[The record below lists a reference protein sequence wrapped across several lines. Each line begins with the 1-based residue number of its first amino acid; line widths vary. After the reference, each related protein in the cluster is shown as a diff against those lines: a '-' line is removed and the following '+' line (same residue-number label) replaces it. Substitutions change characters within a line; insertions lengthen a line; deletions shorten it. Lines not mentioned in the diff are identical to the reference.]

1 MMVMVMMR
9 RAIMMVIK
17 FTSINFRSSFFVAV
31 SCRIG
36 PVKQCPG
43 RFSPSTQTPP
53 EPSFKYS
60 NDETFR

>member
-1 MMVMVMMR
+1 MMVMMR

-17 FTSINFRSSFFVAV
+17 FASINFRSSFFVAV

-53 EPSFKYS
+53 SFKSS
-60 NDETFR
+60 NDDQIQTFR